1 MHVCVH
7 VCTRIC
13 MQYGC
18 ALTHS
23 CVFMCVRVS
32 RFAELRNSFPVY
44 VRELSIH
51 ALRFT
56 FSIRTSEKRIYR
68 DILHIIDALPVD
80 TPYMQMIFSAEHRE
94 HIVCSWRALYHVLTN
109 AYFKQL
115 IQRSL
120 PAAWLQNPFAFIVG
134 PARGLQSLDT
144 EYKRAVETSKLNCL
158 EAGLGGIRRGS
169 VMFFLNSGGGCFHSL
184 AHIINLLHKG
194 MGGSRKRPTG
204 VLQAVWTGIEG
215 CVLDWFYTPWV
226 ALFTEPPNIM
236 HKDGWGKCIGITFLL
251 ILRCLVFPIFGLL
264 HFFASVTEGLAN
276 YLVNDF
282 EQYSRVQDSPPAA
295 SAEQTDRDGD
305 R

>member
-144 EYKRAVETSKLNCL
+144 EYKRVCKY
-158 EAGLGGIRRGS
+158 
-169 VMFFLNSGGGCFHSL
+169 MYMY
-184 AHIINLLHKG
+184 KY
-194 MGGSRKRPTG
+194 M
-204 VLQAVWTGIEG
+204 
-215 CVLDWFYTPWV
+215 
-226 ALFTEPPNIM
+226 
-236 HKDGWGKCIGITFLL
+236 CICKYICT
-251 ILRCLVFPIFGLL
+251 
-264 HFFASVTEGLAN
+264 
-276 YLVNDF
+276 
-282 EQYSRVQDSPPAA
+282 
-295 SAEQTDRDGD
+295 
-305 R
+305 